1 MVEGRTHRPIIQP
14 SQCQSCDVCI
24 KGCPAEFIPEYRLEE
39 ESLRGTLY
47 RGKMAERRTQGKA
60 SLPPC
65 QQACPIHQDTRGY
78 IRLIANGRFKEA
90 VELVR
95 QVNPLPAICG
105 FICHHPCEEACLR
118 EDVDQSVPIRL
129 LKRFL
134 MEYSSK
140 RDRTKMVPRKKN
152 LEKILVVGSGP
163 AGLACANDLALMGFR
178 VTIFESLP
186 VLGGMLRVGIPE
198 FRLPRGI
205 LQMDIDGIRELGVE
219 METLRPFHLDGNG
232 QILKRSGFNAIFLSI
247 GAHQSSKLNI
257 PGETLSGVFPGV
269 EFLRAINLGEKVKI
283 GKRVAVIGGGNVAI
297 DVARSALRLGS
308 KRVDLYYRRS
318 KKEMPAIPE
327 EVEEAIREG
336 VKIHL
341 LVAPV
346 QIIGK
351 AGKVSGMECIRMQ
364 LAEPDEKGRR
374 KPIPIEGSQFKVDAD
389 TIISAIGQRVDP
401 KPLKGLEKN
410 SDGTIRVHPE
420 TGETNR
426 KGIFAGGDMVTG
438 PGWAID
444 AIAAGK
450 RGAEAI
456 ARYLS

>member
-24 KGCPAEFIPEYRLEE
+24 KGCPAEFIPEYRMEE

-140 RDRTKMVPRKKN
+140 RDRTKMVPRKKKR
-152 LEKILVVGSGP
+152 EKILVVGSGP

-346 QIIGK
+346 QIVGK